1 MPEGSR
7 SSCRMP
13 PVIPCWREGRRK
25 GRREG
30 RREGGLAEGRVS
42 LDFPSDGQDDTSLG
56 GEGGEVDCKGRRDAR
71 MTGWVGRGG
80 LGPPARQG
88 RDDAQLLC

>member
-1 MPEGSR
+1 ME
-7 SSCRMP
+7 
-13 PVIPCWREGRRK
+13 
-25 GRREG
+25 
-30 RREGGLAEGRVS
+30 EGGGTIIAEGRVS

-56 GEGGEVDCKGRRDAR
+56 GEGGGEMDYKGRGHAR
-71 MTGWVGRGG
+71 RAGWVGRGG

>member
-1 MPEGSR
+1 MKPA
-7 SSCRMP
+7 
-13 PVIPCWREGRRK
+13 V
-25 GRREG
+25 
-30 RREGGLAEGRVS
+30 AEGRVS

-56 GEGGEVDCKGRRDAR
+56 GEGGGEVDCKGRRDAR
-71 MTGWVGRGG
+71 MAGWVGRGG